1 VRISTNYQ
9 QMMHTQEVTNA
20 LERVFKRSREVSTG
34 VRLHNPSDDPF
45 AASMVIGLKS
55 ALANTSQY
63 LKNIGVVNTRLKATE
78 SALGEITD
86 ILNEVRQMVVAGA
99 NGTTEQT
106 ARDAYVQQIT
116 RIQERL
122 VAIGNRELVPGQYL
136 FAGKAVTTKPFEA
149 LGGVMTYNG
158 SAETMDVEIRPGYIV
173 QGSLVGEPLF
183 TDIYSALETI
193 KTDMSSGDQNR
204 LGDDDL
210 QLLDSLSRNVLNQ
223 RGDLGSLLQQIE
235 ATRVQLGEQS
245 DELTR
250 LISDYKDADM
260 TEAIAAYQAAQT
272 AYQAALAV
280 AASALRM
287 SLLDYIGS

>member
-1 VRISTNYQ
+1 MRISTNHQ
-9 QMMHTQEVTNA
+9 QMMHTQEVTSA
-20 LERVFKRSREVSTG
+20 MERVFKRSREVSTG
-34 VRLHNPSDDPF
+34 IRLHAPSDDPF

-63 LKNIGVVNTRLKATE
+63 LNNIGVVNTRLKASE
-78 SALGEITD
+78 SALGELTS

-99 NGTTEQT
+99 NGTAEQSV
-106 ARDAYVQQIT
+106 RDAYVQQIT
-116 RIQERL
+116 RLQERL
-122 VAIGNRELVPGQYL
+122 VAIGNRELLPGQYL

-149 LGGVMTYNG
+149 LAGVMTYNG
-158 SAETMDVEIRPGYIV
+158 SSETMDVEIRPGYIV

-193 KTDMSSGDQNR
+193 KTDMSSGDTNR

-210 QLLDSLSRNVLNQ
+210 RLLDSLSRSVLNQ

-235 ATRVQLGEQS
+235 ATRIQLGEQK

-250 LISDYKDADM
+250 LISDYRDADM